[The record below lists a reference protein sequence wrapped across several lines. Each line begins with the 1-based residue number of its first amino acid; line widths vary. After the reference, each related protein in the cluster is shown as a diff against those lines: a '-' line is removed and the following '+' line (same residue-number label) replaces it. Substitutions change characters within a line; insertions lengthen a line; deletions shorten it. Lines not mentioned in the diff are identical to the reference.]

1 MKFMVTWQLYP
12 EYRLDVLS
20 VWGAI
25 PNAKRSDLGKGVKF
39 IGRWHDMAAGNG
51 VLIAETKDL
60 GALNR
65 YIGQWAPYMDINVVP
80 VMDDRESGALA
91 KKIVADAKG

>member
-12 EYRLDVLS
+12 ETRLEVLHA
-20 VWGAI
+20 WGAM
-25 PNAKRSDLGKGVKF
+25 PNAKRADLGRGVKF
-39 IGRWHDMAAGNG
+39 IGRWHDMAAGSG

-65 YIGQWAPYMDINVVP
+65 YIAQWAPYMDISLVP

-91 KKIVADAKG
+91 KKIVADARG